1 LPSMM
6 GIVSVPANGVIN
18 PFTGLS
24 YEILPFHAT
33 VHFAFNQQSGAVGA
47 VLATLYGG
55 TDLLHEESA
64 ISANARMPIW
74 PDDYYLDDDIAA
86 GDRIKVNLRN
96 TTGGIIVVSFAARIV
111 PIAA

>member
-1 LPSMM
+1 MPTMQ
-6 GIVSVPANGVIN
+6 GTVTVPANGVIN

-24 YEILPFHAT
+24 YEILPFHST
-33 VHFAFNQQSGAVGA
+33 VHFAFNQQSGTLGQ

-64 ISANARMPIW
+64 ISFNARMPIW

-86 GDRIKVNLRN
+86 GDRIKCNLRN
-96 TTGGIIVVSFAARIV
+96 TTGAGIVVAFSARIV
-111 PIAA
+111 PIG